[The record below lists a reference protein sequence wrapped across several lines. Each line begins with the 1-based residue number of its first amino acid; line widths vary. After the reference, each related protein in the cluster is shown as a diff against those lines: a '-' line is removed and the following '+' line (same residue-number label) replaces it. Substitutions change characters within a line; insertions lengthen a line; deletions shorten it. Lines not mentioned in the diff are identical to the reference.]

1 METTTTDAPPM
12 LAFENVTK
20 TFGEQTA
27 VDDVTIDVPTGT
39 TTALIGSSGCGKSTL
54 LRMLVGLEHP
64 TRGHVR
70 VDGVD
75 VTPRT
80 LGHIRSRI
88 GYVIQEGGLFP
99 HLTAREN
106 VALAARPHG
115 WTMGRVEARLD
126 PLVELT
132 HFPPDGL
139 DRYPGELSGG
149 QRQRVSLMRA
159 LLTEPEALLMD
170 DPFGALDPMV
180 RHELQREFR
189 DIVKETG
196 KTALIVTHDL
206 VEAGYLGDDVVLM
219 NKGRVV
225 QQGPFRKLLEAPA
238 SDFVRRFVEAQRAP
252 GDGGAS

>member
-1 METTTTDAPPM
+1 MADSRTAAPPM
-12 LAFENVTK
+12 LAIDHVTK
-20 TFGEQTA
+20 SWGGRPA
-27 VDDVTIDVPTGT
+27 VDDVSVDVPAGT

-64 TRGHVR
+64 DTGQVR
-70 VDGVD
+70 VDGTEV
-75 VTPRT
+75 VPRT
-80 LGHIRSRI
+80 LRDIRKRI

-115 WTMGRVEARLD
+115 WTNDQVEERLE
-126 PLVELT
+126 PLVRLT

-159 LLTEPEALLMD
+159 LLIEPDALLLD
-170 DPFGALDPMV
+170 EPFGALDPMV

-189 DIVKETG
+189 DIVKSTG
-196 KTALIVTHDL
+196 KTALVVTHDL
-206 VEAGYLGDDVVLM
+206 IEAGYLGDDVVLM
-219 NKGRVV
+219 NEGRIV
-225 QQGPFRKLLEAPA
+225 QQGPFRQLLEAPA

>member
-1 METTTTDAPPM
+1 MGLSRAAAPPM
-12 LAFENVTK
+12 LAIDHVTK
-20 TFGEQTA
+20 SWGGRPA
-27 VDDVTIDVPTGT
+27 VDDVSLDVPQGT

-64 TRGHVR
+64 DRGQVR
-70 VDGVD
+70 IGGTEVA
-75 VTPRT
+75 PRT
-80 LGHIRSRI
+80 LREIRSRI

-115 WTMGRVEARLD
+115 WDAARVDARLG

-159 LLTEPEALLMD
+159 LLTEPEALLLD
-170 DPFGALDPMV
+170 EPFGALDPMV

-189 DIVKETG
+189 DIVKQTG
-196 KTALIVTHDL
+196 KTALVVTHDL
-206 VEAGYLGDDVVLM
+206 VEAGYLGDEVVLM
-219 NKGRVV
+219 NEGRIV
-225 QQGPFRKLLEAPA
+225 QRGPFRELLEAPA
-238 SDFVRRFVEAQRAP
+238 TDFVRRFVEAQRAP